1 MLSANFGGYRYKFTK
16 SEEAPSFY
24 GGVSL
29 TVVYTATLTVTTAI
43 AILLLLDSN
52 VQGQIVGDN
61 TAKTKVRTD
70 KDISNITGGIQSGTN
85 LFHSFE
91 QFSLTKD
98 QVANFDQGAE
108 IENIFSRVTG
118 GEASEI
124 DGLIQAQG
132 NASLFLLN
140 PAGVIFGADAQLD
153 LGGSF
158 IVSTGDRLIFA
169 DGTEF
174 SAVAPETESLLTISA
189 PIGLQYGNGG
199 GDGGNEEG
207 NQMGAIQI
215 LPNSN
220 RASSNHA
227 LSINPGNTLALLGGD
242 VSINRNSL
250 RTVDSNLEI
259 ASVKSGAIALT
270 TDPRGWQF
278 TYPQGT
284 EFGTIDLSDR
294 ALINSSGT
302 VNFQGKT
309 INFSSGSGILDFNQL
324 SKTKSSI
331 NLQASAEINLDAG
344 LLITQVGLRSGLKD
358 QAIAD
363 GGGDM
368 IIEAPQVSVS
378 NGSIIS
384 AGTLREGAGGSITIN
399 ASDQVRLFSEE
410 DRNPAII
417 TTSTGGIGQGGQ
429 VNINTGKL
437 FLENGSQIQALAG
450 GGSGGTITVNA
461 NQSVHLSG
469 AGILRSRDNEGNTS
483 ETKLASGFAASSG
496 FAGLPVEKQPQGE
509 SGSLMINTP
518 QLTIDQGAQISVS
531 NYGLANAG
539 DIEIAASTLS
549 LDTDGQIVANTAS
562 GAGGSIKIL
571 ADQLITL
578 DRGSSI
584 STTAAQDGNGGNI
597 TLATENLALLD
608 FNHISANASQGN
620 GGNVSIDTQGLFID
634 PNSHI
639 TASSEVEQKQG
650 NVAISTLDLNS
661 RLATDY
667 VEQSPLVAEE
677 QISTS
682 CGVGIDLNSNQ
693 LRDIGRGGIPHNPLE
708 ETAYLEILNDWG
720 VDKANILSSSKPHQS
735 SIVLEE
741 QSLVEVN
748 SWIINAQG
756 IVELIANTPQNTSLS
771 PCQSRK

>member
-1 MLSANFGGYRYKFTK
+1 MLSANFGGYRRKFT
-16 SEEAPSFY
+16 
-24 GGVSL
+24 
-29 TVVYTATLTVTTAI
+29 ATFPGRFTGTMAI

-52 VQGQIVGDN
+52 AQGQVVGDN
-61 TAKTKVRTD
+61 TAKTKVQTD
-70 KDISNITGGIQSGTN
+70 KDIFIITGGIQSGTN

-98 QVANFDQGAE
+98 QVANFDQSAE
-108 IENIFSRVTG
+108 VENIFSRVTG
-118 GEASEI
+118 GEVSEI

-140 PAGVIFGADAQLD
+140 PAGVIFGANAQLD

-158 IVSTGDRLIFA
+158 VVSTGDRLIFA

-174 SAVAPETESLLTISA
+174 TAVAPETESLLTISA
-189 PIGLQYGNGG
+189 PIGLQYGSAK
-199 GDGGNEEG
+199 DD
-207 NQMGAIQI
+207 QGAIQI

-220 RASSNHA
+220 RASSSHG

-250 RTVDSNLEI
+250 HTVESNLEI
-259 ASVKSGAIALT
+259 ASVKSGAIALSS
-270 TDPRGWQF
+270 DPRGWQF

-284 EFGTIDLSDR
+284 DFGTIDLSDR
-294 ALINSSGT
+294 ALINSSGK

-331 NLQASAEINLDAG
+331 NLQASSEINLDAG
-344 LLITQVGLRSGLKD
+344 LLITQVGLRSDLKE

-363 GGGDM
+363 GGGDI

-384 AGTLREGAGGSITIN
+384 AGTLKEGAGGSVTIN
-399 ASDQVRLFSEE
+399 APEQVRLFSEA

-417 TTSTGGIGQGGQ
+417 TTSTVGTGQGGQ

-437 FLENGSQIQALAG
+437 SLENGSQIQALAG

-461 NQSVHLSG
+461 SQSVNLSG
-469 AGILRSRDNEGNTS
+469 AGILRSKDNAGNTS

-518 QLTIDQGAQISVS
+518 RLTIDQGAQISVS

-539 DIEIAASTLS
+539 DIEIATSTLS

-562 GAGGSIKIL
+562 GAGGSINIL

-597 TLATENLALLD
+597 TLATENLALLN
-608 FNHISANASQGN
+608 FNYISANASQGN

-634 PNSHI
+634 PSSHI

-650 NVAISTLDLNS
+650 IVAISTLDLDS
-661 RLATDY
+661 RLVTDY
-667 VEQSPLVAEE
+667 VEQSPLAAEE
-677 QISTS
+677 QISSS
-682 CGVGIDLNSNQ
+682 CGIGIDLDSNQ

-708 ETAYLEILNDWG
+708 ETAYLEILNDWE
-720 VDKANILSSSKPHQS
+720 VDKTHILSSTKLRQS
-735 SIVLEE
+735 FPILEE
-741 QSLVEVN
+741 QPLVEVN

-756 IVELIANTPQNTSLS
+756 AVELIADNPQNISPS
-771 PCQSRK
+771 PCQVKDN